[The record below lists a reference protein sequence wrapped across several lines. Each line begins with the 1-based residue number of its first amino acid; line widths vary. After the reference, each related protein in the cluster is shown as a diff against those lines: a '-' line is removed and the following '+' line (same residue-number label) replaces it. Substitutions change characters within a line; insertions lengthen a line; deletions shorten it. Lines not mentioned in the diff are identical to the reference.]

1 VDYHLLLSVTYGSLN
16 TEWYSGLPVL
26 HTAFAAMKKTSATIK
41 NNDGEIEGQ
50 IREAIGNRIAELR
63 RKRKLSA
70 RLVGEKLKISREAVT
85 HIETGRN
92 NVTALALWKLAT
104 LLHCDVRD
112 FFPDVPDGYGLTRI
126 DTEKIA
132 QEGGQEAA
140 KWAKELFGGKQK

>member
-1 VDYHLLLSVTYGSLN
+1 MN
-16 TEWYSGLPVL
+16 KP
-26 HTAFAAMKKTSATIK
+26 SAK
-41 NNDGEIEGQ
+41 MQNNDGDIERE

-104 LLHCDVRD
+104 LFHCDVKD
-112 FFPDVPDGYGLTRI
+112 FFPDVPDGYGLTKI
-126 DTEKIA
+126 DTDKIA
-132 QEGGQEAA
+132 QEGGQKAA
-140 KWAKELFGGKQK
+140 SWAKELFGSKQK